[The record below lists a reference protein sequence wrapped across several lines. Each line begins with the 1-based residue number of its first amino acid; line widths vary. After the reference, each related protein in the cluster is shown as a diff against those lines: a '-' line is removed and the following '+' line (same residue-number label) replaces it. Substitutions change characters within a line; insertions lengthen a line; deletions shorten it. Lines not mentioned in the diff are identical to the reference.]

1 MKVFTKRTMMQSISM
16 IAVTVAS
23 LTTFAGERVDKSMDV
38 AGASQVYIENQRG
51 VVSIQGYSGDTIE
64 LTGTL
69 DDKAEELVFKKQ
81 GNRVKVIVEV
91 PRQNGYN
98 NNRNGS
104 NLVLKV
110 PQQLGINFE
119 GVSSDVAVNNIESD
133 VYIKTISGDI
143 SAQKL
148 LSHADMNSVSGN
160 IKTSGLQGKINL
172 HSVSGNITDEQ
183 STGKLSITVVSGDIE
198 TQSSA
203 QDVRLE
209 AISGNIEAKL
219 TSVSDL
225 EMKTISGDADVT
237 LALEEQ
243 GTAKM
248 SSVSGDY
255 TLEFEGDID
264 ADFRLKTSAGGNIK
278 NRLTNDKATKGKYV
292 PSSKLS
298 FTVGD
303 GSGSVRGSTVSGSF
317 TLNK

>member
-1 MKVFTKRTMMQSISM
+1 MMQSISM

-81 GNRVKVIVEV
+81 GSRVKVIVEV
-91 PRQNGYN
+91 PRQHGYN
-98 NNRNGS
+98 HNRNGS
-104 NLVLKV
+104 DLVLKV
-110 PQQLGINFE
+110 PHQLGINFE
-119 GVSSDVAVNNIESD
+119 GVSSDVAVNNINSD

-160 IKTSGLQGKINL
+160 IETSGLQGKINL
-172 HSVSGNITDEQ
+172 HSVSGNVTDRL
-183 STGKLSITVVSGDIE
+183 SSGKLSITVVSGDIE

-203 QDVRLE
+203 EDVRLE

-237 LALEEQ
+237 LALNSQ

-292 PSSKLS
+292 PSSQLR

>member
-1 MKVFTKRTMMQSISM
+1 MNLFTRKTVLQSMSIVAMS
-16 IAVTVAS
+16 IAS
-23 LTTFAGERVDKSMDV
+23 LSTYAGERVDKSIDV
-38 AGASQVYIENQRG
+38 DGASQVYIENQRG
-51 VVSIQGYSGDTIE
+51 RVSIEGYSGSTLE

-69 DDKAEELVFKKQ
+69 DDKAEELIFKKQ
-81 GNRVKVIVEV
+81 GNRVRVVVAV

-110 PQQLGINFE
+110 PRQLGINFE
-119 GVSSDVAVNNIESD
+119 GVSSDVAISNIDSD

-160 IKTSGLQGKINL
+160 IDASGLQGKINL
-172 HSVSGNITDEQ
+172 HSVSGNITDKQ
-183 STGKLSITVVSGDIE
+183 SSGKLSITVVSGDIE

-203 QDVRLE
+203 QDIRLE

-225 EMKTISGDADVT
+225 EMKTISGDADVI
-237 LALEEQ
+237 LALEKQ

-264 ADFRLKTSAGGNIK
+264 ADFRLKTNAGGNIK
-278 NRLTNDKATKGKYV
+278 NRLTSDKATKGKYV

>member
-69 DDKAEELVFKKQ
+69 DDKAEELIFKKQ

-119 GVSSDVAVNNIESD
+119 GVSSDVTVNNIESD

-172 HSVSGNITDEQ
+172 HSVSGNITDEL

-237 LALEEQ
+237 LALENQ

-255 TLEFEGDID
+255 TLVFEGDID